1 VSREVDAKAVAREQ
15 DAHLV
20 SGKLEAEAMPK
31 LDMEAVANE
40 LDVVL
45 YPWFFFASR
54 LLNESGGFN
63 PYFVYR

>member
-1 VSREVDAKAVAREQ
+1 MPTPVDRSSDASTFVFTGRGAEAMSHEVDAKAVAREQ

-20 SGKLEAEAMPK
+20 SDELEAEAMPK

-45 YPWFFFASR
+45 
-54 LLNESGGFN
+54 
-63 PYFVYR
+63 